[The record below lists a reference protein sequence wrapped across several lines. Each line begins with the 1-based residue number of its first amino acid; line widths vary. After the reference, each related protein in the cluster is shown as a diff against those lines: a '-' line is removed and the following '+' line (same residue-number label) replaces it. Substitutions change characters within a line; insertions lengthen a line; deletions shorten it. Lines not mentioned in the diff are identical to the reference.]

1 MAGNGRFRVALELTF
16 GACLAGLGPAGRFGR
31 LVGGRA
37 GHLGVWYEHLA
48 RRELPFPSLADLG
61 YLAAIPLAAAACW
74 PSRAGPN
81 GPPSRCGRC
90 WTGR

>member
-37 GHLGVWYEHLA
+37 GHLGVV
-48 RRELPFPSLADLG
+48 
-61 YLAAIPLAAAACW
+61 
-74 PSRAGPN
+74 
-81 GPPSRCGRC
+81 
-90 WTGR
+90 